1 MIIGFILLLLQVNFF
16 DTCRY
21 YDLTDTIQS
30 KVDRYEKVSFLAR
43 SAVYLLS
50 PVYLFSSKISDM
62 CRYDLTDAKQS
73 C

>member
-1 MIIGFILLLLQVNFF
+1 MIIGFILLLQVNFF
-16 DTCRY
+16 NTCR

-30 KVDRYEKVSFLAR
+30 KVVRYEKVSFLAR